1 MSLLITSFTFISG
14 LIILIAGAELFIGY
28 ASKLGAKLGISE
40 LLIGITL
47 IALGTSI
54 PEIFVSVS
62 SILNNAP
69 SIALGNSIGSNISNI
84 GIIYGLSLFWL
95 STTLISINLR
105 NIFILV
111 LSVLICGW
119 SLYDLNIS
127 IQDSVLFIALFVLF
141 VLNLLRQPQET
152 NNKNHEQTGSIVKI
166 SFLILISLG
175 LLGVGSELTVRGGID
190 LATFIGVPET
200 IIGLTMVAIGTS
212 LPELAASISALR
224 RNKGNMVVGNI
235 VGSNILNIVLIFPII
250 GFGSNSIYERE
261 IFSRDFLIMSIFTGI
276 FILLLVIGRQE
287 SNLKRFAYPILGIS
301 MFGLMVFYLSLLFSF

>member
-28 ASKLGAKLGISE
+28 AAKLGAKLGVSE

-54 PEIFVSVS
+54 PEIFVSIS
-62 SILNNAP
+62 SIINNAP

-127 IQDSVLFIALFVLF
+127 IQDSVLFIALFILF

-152 NNKNHEQTGSIVKI
+152 NNKNHEQTGSIVKTT
-166 SFLILISLG
+166 FLILISLG